1 MYVFKVKTLV
11 HVGIDRFKVKT
22 NIDLESNLICCKNI
36 DDKLWLSSD
45 LLEVVSVTVIAFYR
59 CSF

>member
-1 MYVFKVKTLV
+1 MCVFKVKTLV
-11 HVGIDRFKVKT
+11 HVGIDRFKVKA

-36 DDKLWLSSD
+36 DNKLWLSSD
-45 LLEVVSVTVIAFYR
+45 LPEVVSVTVIAFYR

>member
-1 MYVFKVKTLV
+1 MCVFKVKTLI
-11 HVGIDRFKVKT
+11 HVRIDRSKVKT

>member
-1 MYVFKVKTLV
+1 MCVFKVKTLV
-11 HVGIDRFKVKT
+11 LVRIDRFKVKT
-22 NIDLESNLICCKNI
+22 NIDLESNLICKNI
-36 DDKLWLSSD
+36 DDKLWLSLD